1 MRAGGGYSRFVAWA
15 KVILPMAALAL
26 LATLFLIARRIDPDA
41 AIPFAEVD
49 VEQYAREARIGA
61 PEFSGV
67 TSDGTVVSL
76 SAALARPDPAAPSR
90 MTVEDLVAR
99 FDIADGSTVA
109 AEAGRGAVG
118 GAGNRLELGGGV
130 SITTSTG
137 YRIETAELFADLA
150 ETGLRSGGPVAA
162 SGPPGR
168 IEAGLMTISPADAAP
183 ESYLLVFSD
192 GVKLVY
198 EPEN

>member
-1 MRAGGGYSRFVAWA
+1 MQAGGGYSRFVAWA
-15 KVILPMAALAL
+15 KVVLPLVALAL

-67 TSDGTVVSL
+67 TADGTVVSL
-76 SAALARPDPAAPSR
+76 SADLARPDPAMPSR
-90 MTVEDLVAR
+90 MLADGLSAR
-99 FDIADGSTVA
+99 LEIPDGSTVMLEA
-109 AEAGRGAVG
+109 ATGAVDG
-118 GAGNRLELGGGV
+118 VARSITLGGGV
-130 SITTSTG
+130 TIATSTG
-137 YRIETAELFADLA
+137 YRIETTDLA
-150 ETGLRSGGPVAA
+150 ADMGETGLRADGAVVA

-168 IEAGLMTISPADAAP
+168 LEAGAMALTRAADA
-183 ESYLLVFSD
+183 EGEYLLVFSG

-198 EPEN
+198 DPGD